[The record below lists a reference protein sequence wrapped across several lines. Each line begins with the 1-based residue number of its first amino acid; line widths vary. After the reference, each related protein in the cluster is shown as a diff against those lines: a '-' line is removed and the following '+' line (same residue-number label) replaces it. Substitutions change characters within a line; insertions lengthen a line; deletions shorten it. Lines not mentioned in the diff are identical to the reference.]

1 MNGLPAVH
9 KELQPPWPAQLPYE
23 HGSARLSAAQG
34 LLPCPDTQPSPVHL
48 HAYGCQAS
56 GTSMTWLSKLRWA
69 GCTVSQLAHK
79 QVHESQPGTACRL
92 FTSRYAMQY
101 LQEKLQPGT
110 ETASASCQPLP
121 QFLEAS
127 VAMFAGLPAEP
138 AQKARH
144 WLMAVAAAEPAAVPF
159 DLAAAPES
167 AGSAAAE
174 PSA

>member
-1 MNGLPAVH
+1 
-9 KELQPPWPAQLPYE
+9 
-23 HGSARLSAAQG
+23 
-34 LLPCPDTQPSPVHL
+34 
-48 HAYGCQAS
+48 
-56 GTSMTWLSKLRWA
+56 
-69 GCTVSQLAHK
+69 
-79 QVHESQPGTACRL
+79 
-92 FTSRYAMQY
+92 MQY

-174 PSA
+174 PIA